1 MRYKKIISQKWANIY
16 QVREVFLR
24 DNLYQKTLNY
34 LKRQKHLDPNKIKE
48 LNKINYNKKFPVF
61 NVLLH
66 KKVIVGFLGTIF
78 SNKFS
83 YKIKYINCNVHSW
96 LVDNNH
102 RIVAT
107 LLFEKIMEKNCTITV
122 LSSLP
127 RLHKIFEKM
136 KFQKLIMYYNLI
148 FIKKLDL
155 LKKKNSFTLEQNNR
169 EIKKRLDK
177 KNLQISNDHSNKN
190 YVKFVFCKKN
200 EKLSS
205 FIIANIVYK
214 KKYIKT
220 INILYSTNKNFLKK
234 NIQQFYQ
241 LVASEFNVLMCGEYI
256 LKKKESIFNN
266 KNYINFT
273 KKKEIYL
280 RNKPLKFEFNNLY
293 SELEY

>member
-155 LKKKNSFTLEQNNR
+155 LKKKNSFTLEQNNH

-273 KKKEIYL
+273 KKK
-280 RNKPLKFEFNNLY
+280 RNIFKK
-293 SELEY
+293 

>member
-1 MRYKKIISQKWANIY
+1 MRYKKIISQTWANIY

>member
-155 LKKKNSFTLEQNNR
+155 LKKKNSFTLEQNNH

-220 INILYSTNKNFLKK
+220 INILYSTNKNYLKK
-234 NIQQFYQ
+234 NIQYFYE
-241 LVASEFNVLMCGEYI
+241 LIASEFNVLMCGEYV
-256 LKKKESIFNN
+256 LEKKDSIFNSN
-266 KNYINFT
+266 KYINFT

-280 RNKPLKFEFNNLY
+280 KNKPLKFEFNNLY
-293 SELEY
+293 SEVEY

>member
-256 LKKKESIFNN
+256 LKKKESIFNT

>member
-234 NIQQFYQ
+234 HIQQFYQ

>member
-155 LKKKNSFTLEQNNR
+155 LKKKNSFTLEQNNH

-214 KKYIKT
+214 KK
-220 INILYSTNKNFLKK
+220 
-234 NIQQFYQ
+234 
-241 LVASEFNVLMCGEYI
+241 
-256 LKKKESIFNN
+256 
-266 KNYINFT
+266 
-273 KKKEIYL
+273 
-280 RNKPLKFEFNNLY
+280 
-293 SELEY
+293 